1 MWDVKMI
8 WEENSIKSEI
18 IKTFLENLN
27 TITNSLHKSSD
38 KNIDESYE
46 CRHSCRH
53 KIKIPKNTVTIDSH
67 YRDKF
72 VEKEIP
78 ASYNKFDC
86 LNVDQ
91 DVVITNEVN
100 NNGLSSNKK
109 PDQVLRYHQKLLSK
123 RPRVVVNNYSEN

>member
-1 MWDVKMI
+1 MI

-78 ASYNKFDC
+78 AIWL